1 MFMFCRSLF
10 VLLSFFFW
18 PLCCVSFRNLRILI
32 TPFVSSNSSF
42 SLLVITFL
50 CIYLKHVPACKHVV
64 ISIVD
69 LVRKY
74 TVLMVNVIV
83 HTDQYLDRYNQTYMY
98 VFIKSNTNLFCLFY
112 INVRE
117 YRRGNQKWIIQRN

>member
-1 MFMFCRSLF
+1 MCMFYRSLF

-18 PLCCVSFRNLRILI
+18 SLCCVFFCNLRILI